1 MKTFHVKTQ
10 LMHGT
15 GALTHL
21 RTLKAHRACIVTDAI
36 MKKIGVA
43 ERVGAEL
50 KTAGI
55 SYKYFDGVEVN
66 PSLETIQMG
75 LHHIIEYKPDVLIA
89 IGGGSVIDAAKAIMY
104 FCIKTKEMLLDKGQ
118 VEKPLFIAIPTT
130 SGTGS
135 EVTSFSV
142 ITDHKSQRKIALTDD
157 LMLPDLAI
165 LDATLTLTVP
175 VNVSVD
181 TGFDV
186 IAHAI
191 EAYVSVN
198 HTVYSDLFAQKAL
211 GLAFDNLL
219 KVFYDGSQL
228 EPRQAMH
235 DASCMAGIAFNNS
248 GLGINHSL
256 AHVIGGRFGVSHG
269 RANAV
274 LLPHIMTFNQR
285 ACSERYS
292 HIAKSI
298 GLSSGCDVHS
308 ANALIEHIKHL
319 LCIANIPSGFREFGI
334 DRQMYTDA
342 LEEMASKAMEDVCT
356 VTNPVAVTKEQLKEL
371 LHSVF

>member
-1 MKTFHVKTQ
+1 MLFRSKGQ
-10 LMHGT
+10 
-15 GALTHL
+15 
-21 RTLKAHRACIVTDAI
+21 RACIVTDA
-36 MKKIGVA
+36 MMMKIGVA

-50 KTAGI
+50 ERAGV
-55 SYKYFDGVEVN
+55 SFKYFDSVEAN
-66 PSLETIQMG
+66 PSLETIQTG
-75 LHHIIEYKPDVLIA
+75 LHHIIDFKPDLLIA

-104 FCIKTKEMLLDKGQ
+104 FCLKTKEALLDKAN
-118 VEKPLFIAIPTT
+118 VVKPLFIAIPTT

-142 ITDHKSQRKIALTDD
+142 ITDHSSQRKIALTDD

-175 VNVSVD
+175 IHVSMD

-186 IAHAI
+186 ITHAV

-211 GLAFDNLL
+211 NLAFDNVL

-269 RANAV
+269 RTNAI
-274 LLPHIMTFNQR
+274 LLPHIMNFNQR
-285 ACSERYS
+285 ACLERYAQ
-292 HIAKSI
+292 IARSI
-298 GLSSGCDVHS
+298 GLSFGCDAHCS
-308 ANALIEHIKHL
+308 NALIEHIKHL
-319 LCIANIPSGFREFGI
+319 LRIANIPLSFRELGI
-334 DRQMYTDA
+334 DQKVYADA
-342 LEEMASKAMEDVCT
+342 VEEMASKAMEDVCT
-356 VTNPVAVTKEQLKEL
+356 ATNPVVVTKEQLKEM